1 MSRVNWDKTTRFCLW
16 CGEAF
21 EPNSPNHVYCS
32 DKCRKRGTAKLK
44 QEEKEYSMS
53 PNMMKIMEMVKDDP
67 NYARA
72 QIKEMKNGTVN
83 RR

>member
-32 DKCRKRGTAKLK
+32 DKCRKKGTAIREKMGREY
-44 QEEKEYSMS
+44 QES
-53 PNMMKIMEMVKDDP
+53 PNMMRIREMVKDDP
-67 NYARA
+67 DYAKA
-72 QIKEMKNGTVN
+72 QLKEMGK
-83 RR
+83 